1 MCKKEAFIENLSAD
15 TVSLKNKTEFKR
27 IYTVVLNTNGSGKE
41 KSKNERFKK
50 GIPYLVWATDITKDR
65 IKIREVVGGKSPIE
79 VTANNCRF
87 TSSPQTL
94 LSLIL
99 PVSVMVGKFLVSP
112 GASPWPEAF
121 AVFRAL

>member
-87 TSSPQTL
+87 TSSPQIEIAGRL
-94 LSLIL
+94 YREKNINGVYHYL
-99 PVSVMVGKFLVSP
+99 PVNKFK
-112 GASPWPEAF
+112 
-121 AVFRAL
+121 